1 MARAS
6 AKYLPADARRAETV
20 EAVISLAAERNP
32 GDITTA
38 AIASRLGLTQ
48 GALFRHFPNKDAI
61 LEAVMA
67 WVSDRLLARVETAMA
82 GAATPL
88 AAMESAFL
96 AHAAF
101 VSEHPG
107 VPRMLF
113 GELQRSEDTA
123 AKRLVRTLLG
133 RYRERLARLVEQ
145 GKREGSIAADVDTGV
160 AISGF
165 IGTLQG
171 LVIQS
176 LLSGE
181 PGRIREGAPA
191 AFALYRRGIGSQ
203 A

>member
-1 MARAS
+1 MAMPS
-6 AKYLPADARRAETV
+6 AKYLPAEARRAETV
-20 EAVISLAAERNP
+20 EAVIALAAERNP

-61 LEAVMA
+61 LEAVMT

-88 AAMESAFL
+88 AAMEAAFL

-160 AISGF
+160 ALSGF

>member
-1 MARAS
+1 MAKPS

-20 EAVISLAAERNP
+20 EAVVALAAERNP

-38 AIASRLGLTQ
+38 AIATRLGLTQ

-67 WVSDRLLARVETAMA
+67 WVSDRLLARIEVAV
-82 GAATPL
+82 AAAPTPL
-88 AAMESAFL
+88 AAMEAAFL
-96 AHAAF
+96 AHATF

-133 RYRERLARLVEQ
+133 RYRERLAKLVEQ

-160 AISGF
+160 ALSGF

>member
-1 MARAS
+1 MAMPS
-6 AKYLPADARRAETV
+6 AKYLPAEARRAETV
-20 EAVISLAAERNP
+20 EAVVALAAEQNP

-67 WVSDRLLARVETAMA
+67 WVSDRLLSRIETAMA
-82 GAATPL
+82 GATTPL
-88 AAMESAFL
+88 AAMEAAFL

-160 AISGF
+160 ALSGF

>member
-1 MARAS
+1 MAMPS
-6 AKYLPADARRAETV
+6 AKYLPAEARRAETV

-67 WVSDRLLARVETAMA
+67 WVSDRLLSRVEAAMA
-82 GAATPL
+82 GATTPL
-88 AAMESAFL
+88 DAMEAAFL

-145 GKREGSIAADVDTGV
+145 GKREGGIDSAVDTGV

-191 AFALYRRGIGSQ
+191 AFALYRRGIGSRT
-203 A
+203 

>member
-1 MARAS
+1 MPS
-6 AKYLPADARRAETV
+6 AKYLPAEARRAETV
-20 EAVISLAAERNP
+20 EAVVALAAEQNP

-67 WVSDRLLARVETAMA
+67 WVSDRLLSRVDTAMA
-82 GAATPL
+82 GATTPL
-88 AAMESAFL
+88 AAMEAAFL

-160 AISGF
+160 ALSGF

>member
-1 MARAS
+1 MTTPS

-20 EAVISLAAERNP
+20 EAVISLAGERNP

-38 AIASRLGLTQ
+38 AIAKRLGLTQ

-67 WVSDRLLARVETAMA
+67 WVSDRLLARVEAAMA

-88 AAMESAFL
+88 AAMEAAFL

-145 GKREGSIAADVDTGV
+145 GKQEGDIAADVDTGV
-160 AISGF
+160 ALSGF

-181 PGRIREGAPA
+181 PARIRDGAPA
-191 AFALYRRGIGSQ
+191 AFALYRRGLRSQ

>member
-1 MARAS
+1 MAMPS
-6 AKYLPADARRAETV
+6 AKYLPAEARRAETV
-20 EAVISLAAERNP
+20 EAVVALAAEQNP

-67 WVSDRLLARVETAMA
+67 WVSDRLLSRVETAMA
-82 GAATPL
+82 GATTPL
-88 AAMESAFL
+88 AAMEAAFL

-133 RYRERLARLVEQ
+133 SYRERLARLVEQ

-160 AISGF
+160 ALSGF

>member
-1 MARAS
+1 MALPS
-6 AKYLPADARRAETV
+6 AKYLPAEARRAETI
-20 EAVISLAAERNP
+20 EAVVALAAERNP

-67 WVSDRLLARVETAMA
+67 WVSDRLLSRVEAAMA

-88 AAMESAFL
+88 AAMEAAFL

-145 GKREGSIAADVDTGV
+145 GKREGSIAADVETGV
-160 AISGF
+160 ALSGF

>member
-1 MARAS
+1 MAMPS
-6 AKYLPADARRAETV
+6 AKYLPAEARRAETV

-32 GDITTA
+32 SDITTA

-61 LEAVMA
+61 LESVMA

-82 GAATPL
+82 SAATPL
-88 AAMESAFL
+88 AAMEAAFL

-123 AKRLVRTLLG
+123 AKHLVRTLLG

-191 AFALYRRGIGSQ
+191 AFTLYRRGIGNQ
-203 A
+203 T

>member
-1 MARAS
+1 MAPPS

-38 AIASRLGLTQ
+38 AIAKRLGLTQ

-67 WVSDRLLARVETAMA
+67 WVTDRLLSRIEAAMA

-88 AAMESAFL
+88 AAMEAAFL

-123 AKRLVRTLLG
+123 AKRLVRTLLA

-145 GKREGSIAADVDTGV
+145 GKQEGDIAADVDTGV
-160 AISGF
+160 ALSGF

-191 AFALYRRGIGSQ
+191 AFALYRRGLRSD

>member
-1 MARAS
+1 MAMPS
-6 AKYLPADARRAETV
+6 AKYLPAEARRAETV
-20 EAVISLAAERNP
+20 EAVVALAAEQNP

-67 WVSDRLLARVETAMA
+67 WVSDRLLSRVDTAMA
-82 GAATPL
+82 GATTPL
-88 AAMESAFL
+88 AAMEAAFL

-160 AISGF
+160 ALSGF

>member
-1 MARAS
+1 MAMPS

-67 WVSDRLLARVETAMA
+67 WVSDRLLSRVEAAMA
-82 GAATPL
+82 GAAKPL
-88 AAMESAFL
+88 AAMEAAFL

-101 VSEHPG
+101 VSDHPG

-133 RYRERLARLVEQ
+133 RYRERLAQQVEQ
-145 GKREGSIAADVDTGV
+145 GKRDGSIAADVDTGAAV
-160 AISGF
+160 SGF

-181 PGRIREGAPA
+181 PARIREGAPA
-191 AFALYRRGIGSQ
+191 AFALYRRGIGSH

>member
-1 MARAS
+1 MAMPS
-6 AKYLPADARRAETV
+6 AKYLPAEARRAETV

-61 LEAVMA
+61 LEAVMT

-88 AAMESAFL
+88 AAMEAAFL

-160 AISGF
+160 ALSGF

-181 PGRIREGAPA
+181 PGRIREGAPT